1 MKTQEKTHAT
11 SPNDVV
17 ELGAA
22 SVETKG
28 ELIGV
33 EFMGDD
39 PARGISEQ

>member
-1 MKTQEKTHAT
+1 MNA
-11 SPNDVV
+11 NDNNSRESQADVI
-17 ELGAA
+17 ELGVA

-39 PARGISEQ
+39 PTRGISEQ

>member
-1 MKTQEKTHAT
+1 MN
-11 SPNDVV
+11 SNDEARTAPEVV

-28 ELIGV
+28 ELVGI

-39 PARGISEQ
+39 PNHGISDK